1 MSPEPHRAV
10 TWFVYLARCGDG
22 SLYTGITNDLPGR
35 MEAHN
40 RGKGASYTRGRL
52 PIALVYSETAENRS
66 AALKREA
73 VIKRLCRG
81 GKLRLIN
88 SVSSE
93 Q

>member
-1 MSPEPHRAV
+1 MSPEPQRTG

-35 MEAHN
+35 LEAHN

-52 PIALVYSETAENRS
+52 PIALVYSEIVENRS
-66 AALKREA
+66 AALQREA
-73 VIKRLCRG
+73 AIKRLSRG